1 MKIGSEN
8 IVKDKEK
15 TYKQYDDN
23 ARILRTIMK
32 ENNEKLGFYYPEL
45 SIIDL
50 KLYKKVHDLNI
61 NKSFIDN
68 QEIILEFQKELMK
81 IIPSKILY
89 SIFSLFNWY
98 NWYNNISSKKM
109 NKTIVSFN
117 YSPWLWYNY

>member
-1 MKIGSEN
+1 MKKLKN
-8 IVKDKEK
+8 KKK

-50 KLYKKVHDLNI
+50 KIYKKVPDLTI
-61 NKSFIDN
+61 NKNFINN
-68 QEIILEFQKELMK
+68 QKIILEFQKELMN

-98 NWYNNISSKKM
+98 NWYSNVSSKKM
-109 NKTIVSFN
+109 NKTMVSFN